1 MASITQ
7 QQLDTFKRL
16 HTGNPQIQALTAD
29 VVNANVAGSVVDWNK
44 LNVGTGTGAVAGT
57 GIGIAAIAMPMG
69 LMSDITPCEKAIGY
83 VIFDAVCLALGA
95 VGLRAAVSGATIE
108 AMTRAAAPAMSQIE
122 RIIATMAAPGAGV
135 TDYARGIFN
144 ILKAIYSGGCLGAVF
159 SAFTSSLS
167 WWDGVLYGITGTATI
182 VAALATDGVAFVAEV
197 VILLATFGFL
207 ASDTAKAVDACS
219 IAPAATDTALP
230 AAVS

>member
-16 HTGNPQIQALTAD
+16 HTGNPHIQALTAD

-44 LNVGTGTGAVAGT
+44 LNVGAGAGT

-83 VIFDAVCLALGA
+83 VVFDALCLALGA

-159 SAFTSSLS
+159 SAFTASLS

-219 IAPAATDTALP
+219 IAPAAT
-230 AAVS
+230 AAS